1 MEDFWRSVSDKAD
14 IFWSLGFLCLM
25 FVMVSIFS
33 HTQDWNWAIFEAA
46 PTWFALIVGVGLIQ
60 FSREITKK
68 NELLASSEPPKTVPA
83 TATKTAPTTVAK
95 RNAKSVGP
103 DVSDDRAVIDD
114 DTADI
119 ITYVAADYLINH
131 DRDDNDWDGD
141 GSDSSD
147 GDET

>member
-1 MEDFWRSVSDKAD
+1 MENFWRSVSDKAD
-14 IFWSLGFLCLM
+14 IFWSLGFLCFI
-25 FVMVSIFS
+25 FVSVSLFS

-83 TATKTAPTTVAK
+83 TATKTSPTTVAK

-103 DVSDDRAVIDD
+103 DVSDDQAVIDD

-119 ITYVAADYLINH
+119 ITYLC
-131 DRDDNDWDGD
+131 RCGL
-141 GSDSSD
+141 SDQP
-147 GDET
+147 

>member
-1 MEDFWRSVSDKAD
+1 MKKFWRSISDKSD
-14 IFWSLGFLCLM
+14 IFWSLGFLCFI
-25 FVMVSIFS
+25 FVSVSLFS

-46 PTWFALIVGVGLIQ
+46 PTWFALIVGIVLIQ
-60 FSREITKK
+60 FSRIITKR
-68 NELLASSEPPKTVPA
+68 NVLLASSEVSKTVPA
-83 TATKTAPTTVAK
+83 ITTKTASPTVAK
-95 RNAKSVGP
+95 RNAKIVGP
-103 DVSDDRAVIDD
+103 DVSDDRTLIDD

-119 ITYVAADYLINH
+119 ITYVATDYLINH

>member
-1 MEDFWRSVSDKAD
+1 MENFWRSVSDKAD
-14 IFWSLGFLCLM
+14 IFWLLGFLCFI

-60 FSREITKK
+60 FSRKITKK
-68 NELLASSEPPKTVPA
+68 NELLSSSEPPKTVPA
-83 TATKTAPTTVAK
+83 TASKTSPTTVAQ